1 VETQFDSVLFV
12 AFGGPTPGC
21 CGRYDPCPG
30 DEATCFVKGI
40 VGDRPGAESR
50 IAEVAAHYTQL
61 GGFSPFNE
69 LTLQQARSIQGLLQE
84 KHLINVPVFV
94 GMRHWPP
101 YVKDVLHDMTEQGF
115 RKTLAV
121 IMAPHRCF
129 ASWDWY
135 QQTVDEGLAALDGR
149 GPQLSYLDAWY
160 TQSGFVEAIVDYMRQ
175 ADVELG
181 TGGGQEALLIYTAH
195 SIPESMA
202 DDSPYAEQFNATAAA
217 ATQRL
222 GRKAYRL
229 AYQSQVTGT
238 PRPWLQPDIN
248 DAIRQAKADGYR
260 EVIVSPIGFLCDHV
274 EVLYDLDVEATKT
287 ARECQMAFVRAKTV
301 CHHPA
306 FLAMLSD
313 MIADRLVNG

>member
-1 VETQFDSVLFV
+1 VETQFDSVLLV
-12 AFGGPTPGC
+12 AFGGPAPGC
-21 CGRYDPCPG
+21 CERFDPCPG
-30 DEATCFVKGI
+30 DEATCFVKSI
-40 VGDRPGAESR
+40 VGDRRGAESR

-69 LTLQQARSIQGLLQE
+69 LTLQQARRVEGLLNE
-84 KHLINVPVFV
+84 KHLNVPVFV

-101 YVKDVLHDMTEQGF
+101 YVKDVLRDMTEQGF
-115 RKTLAV
+115 RNTLAV

-149 GPQLSYLDAWY
+149 GPQISYLDSWY
-160 TQSGFVEAIVDYMRQ
+160 AQPGLVEAIADYMRQ
-175 ADVELG
+175 ADAELG
-181 TGGGQEALLIYTAH
+181 ADRGQEALLIYTAH

-202 DDSPYAEQFNATAAA
+202 EDSPYAEQFDATAAA
-217 ATQRL
+217 ATQLL
-222 GRKAYRL
+222 GREEYRL

-248 DAIRQAKADGYR
+248 DAIRQAKEDGYR

-274 EVLYDLDVEATKT
+274 EVLYDLDVEAKQT
-287 ARECQMAFVRAKTV
+287 ARECNMAFARAKTV
-301 CHHPA
+301 GNHPA
-306 FLAMLSD
+306 FLDMLSD
-313 MIADRLVNG
+313 MLAERLIKG